1 MPCGQGKLSLQ
12 SLFVADGTPV
22 VVLEEGEK
30 ATASQVGRDRDGR
43 LGVSSAASMEAAA

>member
-22 VVLEEGEK
+22 VLEGEK

-43 LGVSSAASMEAAA
+43 GVSSAASMEAA